1 MVDDALKINAKVFNK
16 NKGKYGLQLQ
26 LALEGILRQY
36 YCKKPEIDPVNEV
49 TFLEPLRFYL
59 YQEFI
64 TEMLPS
70 EQEWK
75 AGEFHCNPDIAIKG
89 DKVSLIAEVKY
100 CPLNHQDERKQRDLE
115 KQLSTL
121 RSIIR
126 HKEFTKITSEKIILL
141 AVLFHSEQHNVKPD
155 SEKVSIEIVGLEM
168 HENYKS

>member
-100 CPLNHQDERKQRDLE
+100 CHSNHQKERKRRDL
-115 KQLSTL
+115 QDHYY
-121 RSIIR
+121 IIN
-126 HKEFTKITSEKIILL
+126 KI
-141 AVLFHSEQHNVKPD
+141 
-155 SEKVSIEIVGLEM
+155 
-168 HENYKS
+168 